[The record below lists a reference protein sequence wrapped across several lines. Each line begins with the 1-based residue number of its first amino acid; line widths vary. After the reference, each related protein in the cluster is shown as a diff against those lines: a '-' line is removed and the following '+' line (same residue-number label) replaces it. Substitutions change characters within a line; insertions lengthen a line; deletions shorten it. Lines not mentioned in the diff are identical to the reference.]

1 MTVEELISSLEG
13 VKQIGRGWR
22 GKCPVHDDNNP
33 SLSIREGDRG
43 ILVKCWAGC
52 SLEEICEAVGIQ
64 VRELFYD
71 TQCAPHQIRRRQAE
85 RQYEKA
91 KYEVARMVN
100 GFQIDAIRE
109 AERFLQSARG
119 IDISQ
124 WSAER
129 LDHEMNLV
137 CDALTLILEE

>member
-1 MTVEELISSLEG
+1 MALGISVS
-13 VKQIGRGWR
+13 
-22 GKCPVHDDNNP
+22 D
-33 SLSIREGDRG
+33 
-43 ILVKCWAGC
+43 
-52 SLEEICEAVGIQ
+52 
-64 VRELFYD
+64 LFYD
-71 TQCAPHQIRRRQAE
+71 RCVNSDDICRRQAQ
-85 RQYEKA
+85 RQYQKA
-91 KYEVARMVN
+91 TAEVERMVN

-137 CDALTLILEE
+137 CDALTLILEEDRYEYV